1 MKAHNLPEPH
11 YILVNSQE
19 LEAFVA
25 PSSVT
30 SSSPVNTASKT
41 VDRSGFDRFWE
52 FLLNTLSAPAEPKI
66 RRKHDRHGNL
76 YFRVYDPST
85 ATTNTFTSEQEVR
98 AWLDQRYY
106 Q

>member
-1 MKAHNLPEPH
+1 MKAHNVPDSR

-25 PSSVT
+25 PSS
-30 SSSPVNTASKT
+30 PALNTASET
-41 VDRSGFDRFWE
+41 VDRSGFDRLWE
-52 FLLNTLSAPAEPKI
+52 FFLNTLSAPAEPKI
-66 RRKHDRHGNL
+66 RRKHDRHGNT

-85 ATTNTFTSEQEVR
+85 ATTHTFTSEQEVR

-106 Q
+106 H